1 MSIRHTVKRKET
13 KVAMNVYELNDEQLS
28 QLKWN
33 LYYGD
38 ESIEISRGII
48 DLIESYDYPDMIPD
62 DIVYEL
68 YDGIDFVEDDFA

>member
-1 MSIRHTVKRKET
+1 MDVR
-13 KVAMNVYELNDEQLS
+13 ELDEGQIS

-38 ESIEISRGII
+38 ESIEIPLDIVDR
-48 DLIESYDYPDMIPD
+48 IEDCDYPYMIPD

>member
-1 MSIRHTVKRKET
+1 
-13 KVAMNVYELNDEQLS
+13 MNVYELNDERLS

-38 ESIEISRGII
+38 ESIEIPLDIV
-48 DLIESYDYPDMIPD
+48 DQIESYDYPDMIPNEL
-62 DIVYEL
+62 VFQL

>member
-1 MSIRHTVKRKET
+1 
-13 KVAMNVYELNDEQLS
+13 MNVYELNDEQLS

-38 ESIEISRGII
+38 ESIEIPLDIV
-48 DLIESYDYPDMIPD
+48 DQIESYDYPDMIPD

>member
-1 MSIRHTVKRKET
+1 
-13 KVAMNVYELNDEQLS
+13 MNIYELNDEQIS
-28 QLKWN
+28 QLKGN

-38 ESIEISRGII
+38 ESIEVPFSII

-62 DIVYEL
+62 DIVFEL

>member
-1 MSIRHTVKRKET
+1 
-13 KVAMNVYELNDEQLS
+13 MNVRELGEEQLS

-38 ESIEISRGII
+38 ESIEVPLEII

-68 YDGIDFVEDDFA
+68 YDGIYFVEEDFS

>member
-1 MSIRHTVKRKET
+1 MDVR
-13 KVAMNVYELNDEQLS
+13 ELGEERLS

-38 ESIEISRGII
+38 ESIEVPLEII
-48 DLIESYDYPDMIPD
+48 DLIEGYDYPDMIPD

-68 YDGIDFVEDDFA
+68 YDGIDFVEEDFS

>member
-1 MSIRHTVKRKET
+1 
-13 KVAMNVYELNDEQLS
+13 MNVYELNDEQIS

-38 ESIEISRGII
+38 ESIEVPFDII
-48 DLIESYDYPDMIPD
+48 DYIERCDYPSMIPD
-62 DIVYEL
+62 ELVFEL

>member
-1 MSIRHTVKRKET
+1 
-13 KVAMNVYELNDEQLS
+13 MNVCELNEGQLS

-38 ESIEISRGII
+38 ESIEIPLDIV
-48 DLIESYDYPDMIPD
+48 DQIESYDYHDMIPNEL
-62 DIVYEL
+62 VFQL

>member
-1 MSIRHTVKRKET
+1 MDVR
-13 KVAMNVYELNDEQLS
+13 ELGEERLS

-38 ESIEISRGII
+38 ESIEVPWNVV
-48 DLIESYDYPDMIPD
+48 DLIERYDYPDMIPD

-68 YDGIDFVEDDFA
+68 YDGIDFAEEDFS

>member
-1 MSIRHTVKRKET
+1 
-13 KVAMNVYELNDEQLS
+13 MNVYELNDEQLS

-38 ESIEISRGII
+38 ESIEISLDII
-48 DLIESYDYPDMIPD
+48 DQIEGYDYPDMIPD

>member
-1 MSIRHTVKRKET
+1 
-13 KVAMNVYELNDEQLS
+13 MNVRELDDEQIS
-28 QLKWN
+28 QLKWI

-38 ESIEISRGII
+38 ESIKISPGII

>member
-1 MSIRHTVKRKET
+1 
-13 KVAMNVYELNDEQLS
+13 MNVYELNDEQLS

-38 ESIEISRGII
+38 ESIEIPLDII

>member
-1 MSIRHTVKRKET
+1 MDVR
-13 KVAMNVYELNDEQLS
+13 ELGEEQLS

-38 ESIEISRGII
+38 ESIEVPWNII

-68 YDGIDFVEDDFA
+68 YDGIDFVEDDFS

>member
-1 MSIRHTVKRKET
+1 MSLTT
-13 KVAMNVYELNDEQLS
+13 SSFS

-38 ESIEISRGII
+38 ESIEIPLDIV
-48 DLIESYDYPDMIPD
+48 DQIESYDYPDMIPNEL
-62 DIVYEL
+62 VFQL